1 MENKIKHL
9 ELIQNLITRM
19 ASNSFL
25 LKGWTVTIVSAIF
38 VLAQKDSNN
47 LFLLVAIFPIIAF
60 WMLDS
65 FFLRQERLFRRLYD
79 QVRKLDEVNI
89 DFSMDTSGYEKS
101 VQNWPRTAF
110 SKTLLIFYGV
120 VIIAVFI
127 ACKIKR

>member
-9 ELIQNLITRM
+9 ELIQNSITRM

-47 LFLLVAIFPIIAF
+47 LFLLVAIMPIIAF
-60 WMLDS
+60 WVLDS
-65 FFLRQERLFRRLYD
+65 FFLRQERLFRGLYD
-79 QVRKLDEVNI
+79 EVRQLNEANI
-89 DFSMDTSGYEKS
+89 DFSMNTSGHEKS
-101 VQNWPRTAF
+101 VKSWLRTTF
-110 SKTLLIFYGV
+110 SKTLLLFYGG

-127 ACKIKR
+127 AYKIK